1 MEQNYFEIVAVPVLQ
16 RKFQELFNSNMILE
30 TNLHIEITKGRH
42 ALEELEKIKTGPSS
56 IESSNQELRSM
67 QSTAANALSDAS
79 IYKNKY
85 EASEQQLRSM
95 QATASSALSDAAIL
109 TNKYDQASKEL
120 ACALEEIRALQ
131 ARLFTQNLDADSQ
144 AQKEAAETKEVK
156 VKRSSKKIIVDTN
169 EY

>member
-16 RKFQELFNSNMILE
+16 RKCQELFNSNMILE

-42 ALEELEKIKTGPSS
+42 ALEELEKLKTGPSS
-56 IESSNQELRSM
+56 IESSSQE
-67 QSTAANALSDAS
+67 
-79 IYKNKY
+79 
-85 EASEQQLRSM
+85 LRSM
-95 QATASSALSDAAIL
+95 QATAASALSDASIL
-109 TNKYDQASKEL
+109 KNKYDQASKEL

-144 AQKEAAETKEVK
+144 AQIEAAETKEVK
-156 VKRSSKKIIVDTN
+156 GRKPSKKTLVDTN

>member
-16 RKFQELFNSNMILE
+16 RKCQELFSSNMILE

-42 ALEELEKIKTGPSS
+42 ALEELEKLKTGPSS
-56 IESSNQELRSM
+56 VESSNQELRSM

-79 IYKNKY
+79 ILKNKY
-85 EASEQQLRSM
+85 EASEQQLKSM
-95 QATASSALSDAAIL
+95 QATAASALSEASIIK
-109 TNKYDQASKEL
+109 NKYDQVSKEL

-131 ARLFTQNLDADSQ
+131 AVIFTQNLDADSKTQ
-144 AQKEAAETKEVK
+144 REAAEVKEVK
-156 VKRSSKKIIVDTN
+156 VKKPLKKILVDTN

>member
-16 RKFQELFNSNMILE
+16 RKCQELFNSNMILE

-85 EASEQQLRSM
+85 EASEQQLKSM
-95 QATASSALSDAAIL
+95 QATAASALSDAAIYK
-109 TNKYDQASKEL
+109 NKYDQASKEL
-120 ACALEEIRALQ
+120 TCALEEIRVLQ
-131 ARLFTQNLDADSQ
+131 ACIPAEKK
-144 AQKEAAETKEVK
+144 AKESK
-156 VKRSSKKIIVDTN
+156 VKKPLNETLVDTN

>member
-16 RKFQELFNSNMILE
+16 RKCQELFNSNMILE

-42 ALEELEKIKTGPSS
+42 ALEELEKLKTGPSS
-56 IESSNQELRSM
+56 IESSSQELRSM

-85 EASEQQLRSM
+85 EASEQQLKSM
-95 QATASSALSDAAIL
+95 QATAASALSDASIL
-109 TNKYDQASKEL
+109 KNKYDQVSKEL
-120 ACALEEIRALQ
+120 ACALEEVRALQ
-131 ARLFTQNLDADSQ
+131 ACIFTQNLDADSKTQ
-144 AQKEAAETKEVK
+144 REAVETKEVK
-156 VKRSSKKIIVDTN
+156 VRKPSKKILVDTN

>member
-16 RKFQELFNSNMILE
+16 RKCQELFNSNMILE

-67 QSTAANALSDAS
+67 QATAASALSDAS
-79 IYKNKY
+79 ILK
-85 EASEQQLRSM
+85 
-95 QATASSALSDAAIL
+95 
-109 TNKYDQASKEL
+109 NKYDQVSKEL
-120 ACALEEIRALQ
+120 ACALEEVRALQ
-131 ARLFTQNLDADSQ
+131 ACIFTQNLDADSKTQ
-144 AQKEAAETKEVK
+144 REAVETKEVK
-156 VKRSSKKIIVDTN
+156 VRKPSKKILVDTN